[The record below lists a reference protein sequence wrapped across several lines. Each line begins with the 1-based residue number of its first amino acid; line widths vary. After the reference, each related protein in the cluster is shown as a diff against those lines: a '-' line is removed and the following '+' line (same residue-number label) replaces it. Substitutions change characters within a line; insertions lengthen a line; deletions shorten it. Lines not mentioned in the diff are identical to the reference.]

1 MISVII
7 SARNAE
13 RELAA
18 TLGSLVPA
26 AVDGLV
32 KQVIVVDCGSTD
44 GTALV
49 ADHAGADVFAP
60 IPGHG
65 EPFVQGAAETRFPW
79 LLFLDAGT
87 VLEDGW
93 ETDAI
98 SFMREVDRGERPLAA
113 GAFLFRLNE
122 KGLGS
127 RVREKL
133 VRARSRVFGLEDVG
147 QGVLMP
153 RKLFNAIVAEQN
165 ADVARAL
172 DPRRLIFLDAQA
184 SAPAKS
190 GRWAQSASPSFAE
203 HRRGWLSGFGFRFGR
218 AFSR

>member
-18 TLGSLVPA
+18 TLASLVPA

-32 KQVIVVDCGSTD
+32 KQVIVVDGGSTD

-49 ADHAGADVFAP
+49 AEHAGADVFAP

-65 EPFVQGAAETRFPW
+65 EPFSQGAAETRFPW
-79 LLFLDAGT
+79 LLFLTAGT

-93 ETDAI
+93 ENDAVALMSQI
-98 SFMREVDRGERPLAA
+98 DRGERPLAA
-113 GAFLFRLNE
+113 GAFAFRLNE

-127 RVREKL
+127 RLREKL
-133 VRARSRVFGLEDVG
+133 VRARSKLFGLDDVG

-165 ADVARAL
+165 AEVAHAL
-172 DPRRLIFLDAQA
+172 GRRRLIFLDARA
-184 SAPAKS
+184 STPAKA
-190 GRWAQSASPSFAE
+190 GRRTQSASSFAD
-203 HRRGWLSGFGFRFGR
+203 HRRGRLSGFGFRFGR